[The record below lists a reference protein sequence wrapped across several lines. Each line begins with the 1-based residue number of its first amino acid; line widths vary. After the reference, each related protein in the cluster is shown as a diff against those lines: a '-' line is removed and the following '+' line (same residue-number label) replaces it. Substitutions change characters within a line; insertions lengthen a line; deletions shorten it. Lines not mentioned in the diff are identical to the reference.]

1 MLILYGEKIKTGS
14 FIFKHCQY
22 NQHIIVIAIN
32 KFIVIAIDTKRQGN
46 ERQHN
51 WCCLSEWIGI
61 AMVKQGPPTRLND
74 LYINLTVINHRGIAM
89 IWDTSLIGEEKE
101 KSRMAVG

>member
-1 MLILYGEKIKTGS
+1 MFILYREKIKTGS

-22 NQHIIVIAIN
+22 NQYVIVIAIN

-46 ERQHN
+46 EHQHD
-51 WCCLSEWIGI
+51 WCRLSEWIGI
-61 AMVKQGPPTRLND
+61 AMVKQGRPTRLDD
-74 LYINLTVINHRGIAM
+74 LCINLAVINHRGIAM
-89 IWDTSLIGEEKE
+89 IWDTSEIGEEKG